1 MTDSDKKVAIAL
13 AKKNTKIKRNFY
25 YDQTNET
32 QKYKDEVQFF
42 KKMFAKFDP
51 EQENFD
57 VVSQAFLFYEK
68 NVRKNSSV
76 TDVKTLRASVLQY
89 LDNYN
94 SGQSNNYSIEDALSI
109 TSKYRDAKKGTDMAT
124 KSLQDMEQTVKNIE
138 KEHKNLQSDL
148 NFLKK
153 LKKTR

>member
-1 MTDSDKKVAIAL
+1 MQRKTNRHLLYTSSSYQNKVLRTTKGKFDL
-13 AKKNTKIKRNFY
+13 AK
-25 YDQTNET
+25 
-32 QKYKDEVQFF
+32 
-42 KKMFAKFDP
+42 
-51 EQENFD
+51 ENFD
-57 VVSQAFLFYEK
+57 VVSQAFLFYDK
-68 NVRKNSSV
+68 NVRKNSSA
-76 TDVKTLRASVLQY
+76 TDVKTLRVSVLQY

-94 SGQSNNYSIEDALSI
+94 SKQSNNYSIEEALSI
-109 TSKYRDAKKGTDMAT
+109 TSKYRDVKKGTDMAT